1 MDRIKDLIKD
11 KVKGNKL
18 FLIVLGVII
27 FIIIG
32 LIITLCIMNK
42 SKGINNE
49 EIKVLFDKINNN
61 LTMGNLIKEDNTSE
75 QPDMEFGSN
84 DYYDFMN
91 TSLDKVN
98 FKSLSA
104 RNNDTVGWLH
114 VNGTNI
120 NYPVVQAINN
130 TYYLTRSFTKA
141 NNSSGWVFMDFR
153 NDLNNLQHNT
163 IIYAHG
169 QTKETMFSTLKN
181 ILTPAWQENKDNHI
195 ITVLTPKETQTW
207 QVFSVYK
214 IKTETYYLISSF
226 GSDESHQKYI
236 DTVLGR
242 SIYDFGT
249 GATINDKFLTLSTC
263 LNDEIKIVLHA
274 KLVDSKPRN

>member
-1 MDRIKDLIKD
+1 MDKIKKIKD
-11 KVKGNKL
+11 KIFKNKFFL
-18 FLIVLGVII
+18 ITLIVLIIVII
-27 FIIIG
+27 VC
-32 LIITLCIMNK
+32 IITLNTMSSNP
-42 SKGINNE
+42 SKEDI
-49 EIKVLFDKINNN
+49 IRLFDKLNNTITIGKV
-61 LTMGNLIKEDNTSE
+61 LKEEVVDPI
-75 QPDMEFGSN
+75 PDMSFGSN
-84 DYYDFMN
+84 DYTDFIS
-91 TSLDKVN
+91 TPLDKVN
-98 FKSLSA
+98 FKSLLA

-130 TYYLTRSFTKA
+130 TYYLNRSFTK
-141 NNSSGWVFMDFR
+141 NNNASGWVFMDFR
-153 NDLNNLQHNT
+153 NDMNNLQDNT

-169 QTKETMFSTLKN
+169 QTRDTMFSTLKN
-181 ILTPAWQENKDNHI
+181 ILTSSWQENPDNHK
-195 ITVLTPKETQTW
+195 ITVLTPKETLTW

-242 SIYDFGT
+242 SIYNFNTDVT
-249 GATINDKFLTLSTC
+249 VNDKFLTLSTC

-274 KLVDSKPRN
+274 KLVDKKPR